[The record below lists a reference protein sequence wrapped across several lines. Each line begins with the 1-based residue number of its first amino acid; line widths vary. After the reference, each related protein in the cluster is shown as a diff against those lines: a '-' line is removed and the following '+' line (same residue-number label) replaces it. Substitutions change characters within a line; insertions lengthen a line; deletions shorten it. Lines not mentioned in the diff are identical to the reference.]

1 MRHNLWLTA
10 YILSLIRAPGS
21 TNQDDVRIVE
31 PFFSGCNRL
40 FGWRLRSFG
49 RALILNPH
57 FKINIYTNTVHQYD
71 FSISIY
77 VSNSRHNT
85 TFIVLMKSCVLLVFP
100 TGIHKHQGETCDFLV
115 LAASCIPWE
124 TLCYVMVLVCP

>member
-49 RALILNPH
+49 RALILNPQ
-57 FKINIYTNTVHQYD
+57 FNINILIKYTNMTSVYQVCLKFKTQYNVHSTD
-71 FSISIY
+71 EVMCLDG
-77 VSNSRHNT
+77 VSDRNPQTSRCN
-85 TFIVLMKSCVLLVFP
+85 L
-100 TGIHKHQGETCDFLV
+100 
-115 LAASCIPWE
+115 
-124 TLCYVMVLVCP
+124 